1 MEATAIWEQSLEIIK
16 LNIPEQTY
24 ETWFKPTK
32 GLDMSDSV
40 FSIAVP
46 NNFIEEWLRDRH
58 LPLISSTLKE
68 ITNRANLLVNFV
80 ILKSL
85 SKELVERGNKK
96 VAPDITPLATTDT
109 DEGTQSQLS
118 DKGRTFDNFIVGA
131 SNQFAHAAAMA
142 VAERPAVSYNPLF
155 IYGGVGL
162 GKTHLLYAVG
172 QAIKKNNPQMR
183 LIYSSAE
190 QFCNEMISRIKNNTM
205 PEFRE
210 KYRGVD
216 VLLIDDIQF
225 IAGKDRTEEEFFHT
239 FNTLFEARKQI
250 VITSDRFPKDIQMI
264 EERLRS
270 RFSWGLIADI
280 QPPDLETRVAILEK
294 KAEQDGKSLPRDVSN
309 YIASKIQSNVRELE
323 GSLTRLLAYSS
334 LTNREITLPLAV
346 EILKNTLID
355 KEKKVTPSSILK
367 VVSDYYGVNVTE
379 LKSKKRTNAI
389 ARPRQISMY
398 LCRNLT
404 SMSLPEVGR
413 LLGDRDH
420 STVIHACKQVEDR
433 KEKSAEFASEL
444 ETLADLIKREK

>member
-32 GLDMSDSV
+32 GLDMSDSA

-46 NNFIEEWLRDRH
+46 NNFIEEWLRDKH
-58 LPLISSTLKE
+58 LALISSTLKD

-80 ILKSL
+80 VLKSL
-85 SKELVERGNKK
+85 SKELAERGNKK
-96 VAPDITPLATTDT
+96 VAAEITPPVATDT
-109 DEGTQSQLS
+109 DEGKQSQLS

-190 QFCNEMISRIKNNTM
+190 QFCNEMISRIKNGTM

-239 FNTLFEARKQI
+239 FNALFEARKQI

-264 EERLRS
+264 EDRLRS

-346 EILKNTLID
+346 EILKNTLND
-355 KEKKVTPSSILK
+355 KEKKVTPNSILK
-367 VVSDYYGVNVTE
+367 IVSDYYGVNVTE

-398 LCRNLT
+398 LCRSLT